1 MAKNL
6 GPDHSFFLGPANV
19 NHFFR
24 HTSISLPLEAKV
36 LGMGNALL
44 DILVRVP
51 NDNILTQFALPKG
64 SMQLVNDERSA
75 EILEAVKNLKP
86 SIVSGGSTANA
97 IYGLANLGI
106 QTGFLG
112 KIGTDELGNRYRA
125 DLEANGVA
133 PLLSTSTTHSGSCI
147 SLITPDSERTM
158 CTCLGAAVELTA
170 ADVKPEVFDGCTHF
184 YVEGYLVQDPELI
197 ESAFKM
203 AHEKG
208 LTTILDLASYNTV
221 EDHLEFMQKL
231 IRRYVDVVFANEEE
245 ATAFTGKEDDEAL
258 NEIGELA
265 DIVVLKQGR
274 RGSLVKV
281 GYDRVRCG
289 VVECNAIDTTGAGDL
304 YAAGFLWGLISGL
317 SPIQCATAG
326 AILSGNV
333 IEVIGSKMDANRW
346 TSIRQDLKKL
356 C

>member
-1 MAKNL
+1 
-6 GPDHSFFLGPANV
+6 
-19 NHFFR
+19 
-24 HTSISLPLEAKV
+24 
-36 LGMGNALL
+36 MGNALV

-51 NDNILTQFALPKG
+51 NDNILTHFSLPKG

-75 EILEAVKNLKP
+75 EIVEAVKGLHP
-86 SIVSGGSTANA
+86 SIVSGGSSANA

-112 KIGTDELGNRYRA
+112 KIGRDDLGARYKA
-125 DLEANGVA
+125 DLEVNGVT
-133 PLLSTSTTHSGSCI
+133 PILSESDTHSGSCI

-158 CTCLGAAVELTA
+158 CTCLGAAVELA
-170 ADVKPEVFDGCTHF
+170 ADDVKPDVFDSYTHF
-184 YVEGYLVQDPELI
+184 YVEGYLVQNPELI
-197 ESAFKM
+197 ESALRT

-208 LTTILDLASYNTV
+208 LTTILDLASYNIV

-245 ATAFTGKEDDEAL
+245 ATAFTGKEDEEAL

-265 DIVVLKQGR
+265 DIVILKQGR

-281 GYDRVRCG
+281 GHERVRCG
-289 VVECNAIDTTGAGDL
+289 VIECNAIDTTGAGDL
-304 YAAGFLWGLISGL
+304 YAAGFLWGLIGGL
-317 SPIQCATAG
+317 DPLKCATAG

-333 IEVIGSKMDANRW
+333 IEVIGSMMDANRW
-346 TSIRQDLKKL
+346 TSIRQELKKL